1 MVKNYTKENP
11 LRVFTAFSGY
21 DSQCLALNRL
31 GIDYDLVGW
40 SEIDPAAIKAHNA
53 LFPQYEE
60 RNYGDISKIDWSQV
74 PDFDLFT
81 YSSPCFVEGTL
92 VFTKSGLKRIEE
104 VTENDYVLTHTNTYQ
119 KVVTPMVKNHKGE
132 MFNIKAMCFDNLD
145 CTPEHPFYVREM
157 YRKGHKAIRTFRD
170 PIWKQAKDLT
180 KKDYLGVAINTESKL
195 PEWNGVEDNRWGHH
209 KNSNKLSEL
218 FTNNSFW
225 YLMGRYIG
233 DGWKKNIQN
242 TSFGVIICCN
252 DSDRDLLSLEKAI
265 TDCGFNY
272 TRIKERTVNKLQIT
286 SKELYE
292 FVGRYGYYAY
302 GKKIDGETLNLP
314 VEYLK
319 SFIEG
324 YLASDGSYIEKPKL
338 YKINSISRELIYG
351 IAQCVAKVYH
361 TPYKIY
367 YQKRADKH
375 TIEGRVVNQ
384 SPQWQIVW
392 KTEKGKQDQAFYE
405 DGYIWCPIRKI
416 ETFDADCEVYNMEV
430 ENDESYTA
438 NGCIVHNCTDFSNA
452 GAQAGGEEGSGTR
465 SSLLWECRKTI
476 LAKKPKYLLFEN
488 VKALVSDKFLYLF
501 EKWCK
506 ELESYGYVNYYQ
518 VLNSKDYGVPQSRE
532 RIFMVSILKTDDEPD
547 PYYEFP
553 RPVPLTKCVED
564 ILEDNVPEKYYMKQ
578 EVTDRYIDI
587 MNQEYPDEVGE
598 DIELNDD
605 SLW

>member
-1 MVKNYTKENP
+1 MVKKYTKENP

-81 YSSPCFVEGTL
+81 YSSPC
-92 VFTKSGLKRIEE
+92 
-104 VTENDYVLTHTNTYQ
+104 
-119 KVVTPMVKNHKGE
+119 
-132 MFNIKAMCFDNLD
+132 
-145 CTPEHPFYVREM
+145 
-157 YRKGHKAIRTFRD
+157 
-170 PIWKQAKDLT
+170 
-180 KKDYLGVAINTESKL
+180 
-195 PEWNGVEDNRWGHH
+195 
-209 KNSNKLSEL
+209 
-218 FTNNSFW
+218 
-225 YLMGRYIG
+225 
-233 DGWKKNIQN
+233 
-242 TSFGVIICCN
+242 
-252 DSDRDLLSLEKAI
+252 
-265 TDCGFNY
+265 
-272 TRIKERTVNKLQIT
+272 
-286 SKELYE
+286 
-292 FVGRYGYYAY
+292 
-302 GKKIDGETLNLP
+302 
-314 VEYLK
+314 
-319 SFIEG
+319 
-324 YLASDGSYIEKPKL
+324 
-338 YKINSISRELIYG
+338 
-351 IAQCVAKVYH
+351 
-361 TPYKIY
+361 
-367 YQKRADKH
+367 
-375 TIEGRVVNQ
+375 
-384 SPQWQIVW
+384 
-392 KTEKGKQDQAFYE
+392 
-405 DGYIWCPIRKI
+405 
-416 ETFDADCEVYNMEV
+416 
-430 ENDESYTA
+430 
-438 NGCIVHNCTDFSNA
+438 TDFSNA

-488 VKALVSDKFLYLF
+488 VKALVSEKFLYLF

-506 ELESYGYVNYYQ
+506 ELESYGYANYYQ

-564 ILEDNVPEKYYMKQ
+564 ILEDDVPEKYYMKQ

-605 SLW
+605 GLW

>member
-81 YSSPCFVEGTL
+81 YSSPC
-92 VFTKSGLKRIEE
+92 
-104 VTENDYVLTHTNTYQ
+104 
-119 KVVTPMVKNHKGE
+119 
-132 MFNIKAMCFDNLD
+132 
-145 CTPEHPFYVREM
+145 
-157 YRKGHKAIRTFRD
+157 
-170 PIWKQAKDLT
+170 
-180 KKDYLGVAINTESKL
+180 
-195 PEWNGVEDNRWGHH
+195 
-209 KNSNKLSEL
+209 
-218 FTNNSFW
+218 
-225 YLMGRYIG
+225 
-233 DGWKKNIQN
+233 
-242 TSFGVIICCN
+242 
-252 DSDRDLLSLEKAI
+252 
-265 TDCGFNY
+265 
-272 TRIKERTVNKLQIT
+272 
-286 SKELYE
+286 
-292 FVGRYGYYAY
+292 
-302 GKKIDGETLNLP
+302 
-314 VEYLK
+314 
-319 SFIEG
+319 
-324 YLASDGSYIEKPKL
+324 
-338 YKINSISRELIYG
+338 
-351 IAQCVAKVYH
+351 
-361 TPYKIY
+361 
-367 YQKRADKH
+367 
-375 TIEGRVVNQ
+375 
-384 SPQWQIVW
+384 
-392 KTEKGKQDQAFYE
+392 
-405 DGYIWCPIRKI
+405 
-416 ETFDADCEVYNMEV
+416 
-430 ENDESYTA
+430 
-438 NGCIVHNCTDFSNA
+438 TDFSNA

-506 ELESYGYVNYYQ
+506 ELESYGYANYYQ

-564 ILEDNVPEKYYMKQ
+564 MLEDNVPEKYYMKQ

-598 DIELNDD
+598 DIELNDE

>member
-81 YSSPCFVEGTL
+81 YSSP
-92 VFTKSGLKRIEE
+92 
-104 VTENDYVLTHTNTYQ
+104 
-119 KVVTPMVKNHKGE
+119 
-132 MFNIKAMCFDNLD
+132 
-145 CTPEHPFYVREM
+145 
-157 YRKGHKAIRTFRD
+157 
-170 PIWKQAKDLT
+170 
-180 KKDYLGVAINTESKL
+180 
-195 PEWNGVEDNRWGHH
+195 
-209 KNSNKLSEL
+209 
-218 FTNNSFW
+218 
-225 YLMGRYIG
+225 
-233 DGWKKNIQN
+233 
-242 TSFGVIICCN
+242 
-252 DSDRDLLSLEKAI
+252 
-265 TDCGFNY
+265 
-272 TRIKERTVNKLQIT
+272 
-286 SKELYE
+286 
-292 FVGRYGYYAY
+292 
-302 GKKIDGETLNLP
+302 
-314 VEYLK
+314 
-319 SFIEG
+319 
-324 YLASDGSYIEKPKL
+324 
-338 YKINSISRELIYG
+338 
-351 IAQCVAKVYH
+351 
-361 TPYKIY
+361 
-367 YQKRADKH
+367 
-375 TIEGRVVNQ
+375 
-384 SPQWQIVW
+384 
-392 KTEKGKQDQAFYE
+392 
-405 DGYIWCPIRKI
+405 
-416 ETFDADCEVYNMEV
+416 
-430 ENDESYTA
+430 
-438 NGCIVHNCTDFSNA
+438 CTDFSNA

-598 DIELNDD
+598 DIELNDE

>member
-81 YSSPCFVEGTL
+81 YSSPC
-92 VFTKSGLKRIEE
+92 
-104 VTENDYVLTHTNTYQ
+104 
-119 KVVTPMVKNHKGE
+119 
-132 MFNIKAMCFDNLD
+132 
-145 CTPEHPFYVREM
+145 
-157 YRKGHKAIRTFRD
+157 
-170 PIWKQAKDLT
+170 
-180 KKDYLGVAINTESKL
+180 
-195 PEWNGVEDNRWGHH
+195 
-209 KNSNKLSEL
+209 
-218 FTNNSFW
+218 
-225 YLMGRYIG
+225 
-233 DGWKKNIQN
+233 
-242 TSFGVIICCN
+242 
-252 DSDRDLLSLEKAI
+252 
-265 TDCGFNY
+265 
-272 TRIKERTVNKLQIT
+272 
-286 SKELYE
+286 
-292 FVGRYGYYAY
+292 
-302 GKKIDGETLNLP
+302 
-314 VEYLK
+314 
-319 SFIEG
+319 
-324 YLASDGSYIEKPKL
+324 
-338 YKINSISRELIYG
+338 
-351 IAQCVAKVYH
+351 
-361 TPYKIY
+361 
-367 YQKRADKH
+367 
-375 TIEGRVVNQ
+375 
-384 SPQWQIVW
+384 
-392 KTEKGKQDQAFYE
+392 
-405 DGYIWCPIRKI
+405 
-416 ETFDADCEVYNMEV
+416 
-430 ENDESYTA
+430 
-438 NGCIVHNCTDFSNA
+438 TDFSNA

-506 ELESYGYVNYYQ
+506 ELESYGYANYYQ

-532 RIFMVSILKTDDEPD
+532 RIFMVSILKTDDEPN

>member
-81 YSSPCFVEGTL
+81 YSSPC
-92 VFTKSGLKRIEE
+92 
-104 VTENDYVLTHTNTYQ
+104 
-119 KVVTPMVKNHKGE
+119 
-132 MFNIKAMCFDNLD
+132 
-145 CTPEHPFYVREM
+145 
-157 YRKGHKAIRTFRD
+157 
-170 PIWKQAKDLT
+170 
-180 KKDYLGVAINTESKL
+180 
-195 PEWNGVEDNRWGHH
+195 
-209 KNSNKLSEL
+209 
-218 FTNNSFW
+218 
-225 YLMGRYIG
+225 
-233 DGWKKNIQN
+233 
-242 TSFGVIICCN
+242 
-252 DSDRDLLSLEKAI
+252 
-265 TDCGFNY
+265 
-272 TRIKERTVNKLQIT
+272 
-286 SKELYE
+286 
-292 FVGRYGYYAY
+292 
-302 GKKIDGETLNLP
+302 
-314 VEYLK
+314 
-319 SFIEG
+319 
-324 YLASDGSYIEKPKL
+324 
-338 YKINSISRELIYG
+338 
-351 IAQCVAKVYH
+351 
-361 TPYKIY
+361 
-367 YQKRADKH
+367 
-375 TIEGRVVNQ
+375 
-384 SPQWQIVW
+384 
-392 KTEKGKQDQAFYE
+392 
-405 DGYIWCPIRKI
+405 
-416 ETFDADCEVYNMEV
+416 
-430 ENDESYTA
+430 
-438 NGCIVHNCTDFSNA
+438 TDFSNA

-506 ELESYGYVNYYQ
+506 ELESYGYANYYQ

-587 MNQEYPDEVGE
+587 MNQEYPDDVGE
-598 DIELNDD
+598 NIELNDE

>member
-1 MVKNYTKENP
+1 MVNNYTKENP

-81 YSSPCFVEGTL
+81 YSSPC
-92 VFTKSGLKRIEE
+92 
-104 VTENDYVLTHTNTYQ
+104 
-119 KVVTPMVKNHKGE
+119 
-132 MFNIKAMCFDNLD
+132 
-145 CTPEHPFYVREM
+145 
-157 YRKGHKAIRTFRD
+157 
-170 PIWKQAKDLT
+170 
-180 KKDYLGVAINTESKL
+180 
-195 PEWNGVEDNRWGHH
+195 
-209 KNSNKLSEL
+209 
-218 FTNNSFW
+218 
-225 YLMGRYIG
+225 
-233 DGWKKNIQN
+233 
-242 TSFGVIICCN
+242 
-252 DSDRDLLSLEKAI
+252 
-265 TDCGFNY
+265 
-272 TRIKERTVNKLQIT
+272 
-286 SKELYE
+286 
-292 FVGRYGYYAY
+292 
-302 GKKIDGETLNLP
+302 
-314 VEYLK
+314 
-319 SFIEG
+319 
-324 YLASDGSYIEKPKL
+324 
-338 YKINSISRELIYG
+338 
-351 IAQCVAKVYH
+351 
-361 TPYKIY
+361 
-367 YQKRADKH
+367 
-375 TIEGRVVNQ
+375 
-384 SPQWQIVW
+384 
-392 KTEKGKQDQAFYE
+392 
-405 DGYIWCPIRKI
+405 
-416 ETFDADCEVYNMEV
+416 
-430 ENDESYTA
+430 
-438 NGCIVHNCTDFSNA
+438 TDFSNA

-506 ELESYGYVNYYQ
+506 ELESYGYANYYQ
-518 VLNSKDYGVPQSRE
+518 VLNAKDYGVPQSRE

-598 DIELNDD
+598 DIELNDEG
-605 SLW
+605 LW

>member
-81 YSSPCFVEGTL
+81 YSSPC
-92 VFTKSGLKRIEE
+92 
-104 VTENDYVLTHTNTYQ
+104 
-119 KVVTPMVKNHKGE
+119 
-132 MFNIKAMCFDNLD
+132 
-145 CTPEHPFYVREM
+145 
-157 YRKGHKAIRTFRD
+157 
-170 PIWKQAKDLT
+170 
-180 KKDYLGVAINTESKL
+180 
-195 PEWNGVEDNRWGHH
+195 
-209 KNSNKLSEL
+209 
-218 FTNNSFW
+218 
-225 YLMGRYIG
+225 
-233 DGWKKNIQN
+233 
-242 TSFGVIICCN
+242 
-252 DSDRDLLSLEKAI
+252 
-265 TDCGFNY
+265 
-272 TRIKERTVNKLQIT
+272 
-286 SKELYE
+286 
-292 FVGRYGYYAY
+292 
-302 GKKIDGETLNLP
+302 
-314 VEYLK
+314 
-319 SFIEG
+319 
-324 YLASDGSYIEKPKL
+324 
-338 YKINSISRELIYG
+338 
-351 IAQCVAKVYH
+351 
-361 TPYKIY
+361 
-367 YQKRADKH
+367 
-375 TIEGRVVNQ
+375 
-384 SPQWQIVW
+384 
-392 KTEKGKQDQAFYE
+392 
-405 DGYIWCPIRKI
+405 
-416 ETFDADCEVYNMEV
+416 
-430 ENDESYTA
+430 
-438 NGCIVHNCTDFSNA
+438 TDFSNA
-452 GAQAGGEEGSGTR
+452 GQQAGGEEGSGTR

-488 VKALVSDKFLYLF
+488 VKALVSEKFLYLF

-506 ELESYGYVNYYQ
+506 ELESYGYANYYQ

>member
-81 YSSPCFVEGTL
+81 YSSP
-92 VFTKSGLKRIEE
+92 
-104 VTENDYVLTHTNTYQ
+104 
-119 KVVTPMVKNHKGE
+119 
-132 MFNIKAMCFDNLD
+132 
-145 CTPEHPFYVREM
+145 
-157 YRKGHKAIRTFRD
+157 
-170 PIWKQAKDLT
+170 
-180 KKDYLGVAINTESKL
+180 
-195 PEWNGVEDNRWGHH
+195 
-209 KNSNKLSEL
+209 
-218 FTNNSFW
+218 
-225 YLMGRYIG
+225 
-233 DGWKKNIQN
+233 
-242 TSFGVIICCN
+242 
-252 DSDRDLLSLEKAI
+252 
-265 TDCGFNY
+265 
-272 TRIKERTVNKLQIT
+272 
-286 SKELYE
+286 
-292 FVGRYGYYAY
+292 
-302 GKKIDGETLNLP
+302 
-314 VEYLK
+314 
-319 SFIEG
+319 
-324 YLASDGSYIEKPKL
+324 
-338 YKINSISRELIYG
+338 
-351 IAQCVAKVYH
+351 
-361 TPYKIY
+361 
-367 YQKRADKH
+367 
-375 TIEGRVVNQ
+375 
-384 SPQWQIVW
+384 
-392 KTEKGKQDQAFYE
+392 
-405 DGYIWCPIRKI
+405 
-416 ETFDADCEVYNMEV
+416 
-430 ENDESYTA
+430 
-438 NGCIVHNCTDFSNA
+438 CTDFSNA

>member
-81 YSSPCFVEGTL
+81 YSSPC
-92 VFTKSGLKRIEE
+92 
-104 VTENDYVLTHTNTYQ
+104 
-119 KVVTPMVKNHKGE
+119 
-132 MFNIKAMCFDNLD
+132 
-145 CTPEHPFYVREM
+145 
-157 YRKGHKAIRTFRD
+157 
-170 PIWKQAKDLT
+170 
-180 KKDYLGVAINTESKL
+180 
-195 PEWNGVEDNRWGHH
+195 
-209 KNSNKLSEL
+209 
-218 FTNNSFW
+218 
-225 YLMGRYIG
+225 
-233 DGWKKNIQN
+233 
-242 TSFGVIICCN
+242 
-252 DSDRDLLSLEKAI
+252 
-265 TDCGFNY
+265 
-272 TRIKERTVNKLQIT
+272 
-286 SKELYE
+286 
-292 FVGRYGYYAY
+292 
-302 GKKIDGETLNLP
+302 
-314 VEYLK
+314 
-319 SFIEG
+319 
-324 YLASDGSYIEKPKL
+324 
-338 YKINSISRELIYG
+338 
-351 IAQCVAKVYH
+351 
-361 TPYKIY
+361 
-367 YQKRADKH
+367 
-375 TIEGRVVNQ
+375 
-384 SPQWQIVW
+384 
-392 KTEKGKQDQAFYE
+392 
-405 DGYIWCPIRKI
+405 
-416 ETFDADCEVYNMEV
+416 
-430 ENDESYTA
+430 
-438 NGCIVHNCTDFSNA
+438 TDFSNA

-506 ELESYGYVNYYQ
+506 ELESYGYANYYQ

>member
-81 YSSPCFVEGTL
+81 YSSPC
-92 VFTKSGLKRIEE
+92 
-104 VTENDYVLTHTNTYQ
+104 
-119 KVVTPMVKNHKGE
+119 
-132 MFNIKAMCFDNLD
+132 
-145 CTPEHPFYVREM
+145 
-157 YRKGHKAIRTFRD
+157 
-170 PIWKQAKDLT
+170 
-180 KKDYLGVAINTESKL
+180 
-195 PEWNGVEDNRWGHH
+195 
-209 KNSNKLSEL
+209 
-218 FTNNSFW
+218 
-225 YLMGRYIG
+225 
-233 DGWKKNIQN
+233 
-242 TSFGVIICCN
+242 
-252 DSDRDLLSLEKAI
+252 
-265 TDCGFNY
+265 
-272 TRIKERTVNKLQIT
+272 
-286 SKELYE
+286 
-292 FVGRYGYYAY
+292 
-302 GKKIDGETLNLP
+302 
-314 VEYLK
+314 
-319 SFIEG
+319 
-324 YLASDGSYIEKPKL
+324 
-338 YKINSISRELIYG
+338 
-351 IAQCVAKVYH
+351 
-361 TPYKIY
+361 
-367 YQKRADKH
+367 
-375 TIEGRVVNQ
+375 
-384 SPQWQIVW
+384 
-392 KTEKGKQDQAFYE
+392 
-405 DGYIWCPIRKI
+405 
-416 ETFDADCEVYNMEV
+416 
-430 ENDESYTA
+430 
-438 NGCIVHNCTDFSNA
+438 TDFSNA

-476 LAKKPKYLLFEN
+476 LAKKPKYLLFAN

-506 ELESYGYVNYYQ
+506 ELESYGYANYYQ

-598 DIELNDD
+598 NIELNDE